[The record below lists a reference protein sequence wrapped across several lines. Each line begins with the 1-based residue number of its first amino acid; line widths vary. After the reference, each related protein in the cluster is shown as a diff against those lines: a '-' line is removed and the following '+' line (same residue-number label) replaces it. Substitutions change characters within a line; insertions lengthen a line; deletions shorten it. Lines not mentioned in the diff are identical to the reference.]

1 MSLSYYMDEH
11 VDDDIT
17 RGLRRQGVDVLTVQD
32 DGRRQTDG
40 AIILDRAPILGRV
53 VFTQD
58 DDFLRETHVRQNA
71 GQAFGDVIYIHQIN
85 SRVGAIVLELEVFAN
100 AGNPGDLDNQV
111 VYLRI

>member
-17 RGLRRQGVDVLTVQD
+17 RGLRRRGVDVLTVQD
-32 DGRRQTDG
+32 DGRRKTDD
-40 AIILDRAPILGRV
+40 AAILDRALILGRV

-58 DDFLRETHVRQNA
+58 DDFLREAHVRQFLGHPFA
-71 GQAFGDVIYIHQIN
+71 GVIYIHQVKE
-85 SRVGAIVLELEVFAN
+85 RVGPIVLELEVFAK

-111 VYLRI
+111 VYLKI